1 MYGWNLEPNWT
12 RKRGVRGIKPAGKT
26 RAQSTTALLDRKIC
40 PATPTDRH
48 EAVVQV
54 GGVEER
60 SRLPALLQH
69 RQHHLVPQGPVKAND
84 LLDVAEQLGR
94 LHLGQQAALLQVQQP
109 TQEELHVHPEGNTD
123 VRLQGLRSSTRMFG
137 CGCED

>member
-12 RKRGVRGIKPAGKT
+12 RKKGVSGIKDAGKT
-26 RAQSTTALLDRKIC
+26 RAQSKTTLLNRKIC
-40 PATPTDRH
+40 STTLTDRH

-54 GGVEER
+54 VGVEECT
-60 SRLPALLQH
+60 RLPGLLQD

-94 LHLGQQAALLQVQQP
+94 LRLRQQAALLQVQQP
-109 TQEELHVHPEGNTD
+109 TQEELHVHPNRNKD
-123 VRLQGLRSSTRMFG
+123 V
-137 CGCED
+137 